1 MHTWKKAAA
10 LVLAGVMS
18 AGLLAGCG
26 STKLDGSETLLT
38 VNDESV
44 DLGVGSFYA
53 KFQQAQMF
61 TYWGS
66 YFGQN
71 GMFDTVTDDESGK
84 SYGEQLKDGVISD
97 LTKMILLSQHASE
110 YNVALTDEQKTAIS
124 EAAQAY
130 VDANDQETLDKIG
143 ATKEDVEK
151 LMTLQTIQSLMMD
164 PIVADVDTDIPDEE
178 VQQSSVTYVEVE
190 VKQDEENADTAEG
203 EAAAEDAEN
212 ADAAEGDAAAED
224 AENADAAE
232 ADAAAEDAENADT
245 AEADAAA
252 EETEPAA
259 SDDAVEAAKADAQ
272 AILDKLLAAEDPA
285 TADVSAL
292 AKEVNEEYNS
302 FTGSFTVSDHTD
314 TTLDAKVVEAVADLK
329 DGEVVKEPVISD
341 DGQSFYVVRMD
352 KVFDQDATDTERKS
366 RIIDRKQDKYDEV
379 TDGWVE
385 EAKDKTTVNDKAW
398 AKVKITDQEP
408 FMLKLPAPEET
419 TEDEDAS
426 EQHEKEEEVS
436 DNAAAETSDTA
447 EASEETAESAEGEAA
462 EAEATEG
469 EAAEAEAT
477 EGEAAEADAVGGEAT
492 EGEATEETTDAAEG

>member
-18 AGLLAGCG
+18 AGLLTGCG

-232 ADAAAEDAENADT
+232 G
-245 AEADAAA
+245 DAAA

-292 AKEVNEEYNS
+292 AKEVNEEYS
-302 FTGSFTVSDHTD
+302 AFTGSFTVSDHTD

-436 DNAAAETSDTA
+436 DDAAAETSETA

-469 EAAEAEAT
+469 EAAEA
-477 EGEAAEADAVGGEAT
+477 DAVGGES
-492 EGEATEETTDAAEG
+492 TEETTDAAEG

>member
-18 AGLLAGCG
+18 AGILAGCG
-26 STKLDGSETLLT
+26 STSTKLDGSETLLT

-44 DLGVGSFYA
+44 DVGVGSFYA
-53 KFQQAQMF
+53 KFQQAQMY

-84 SYGEQLKDGVISD
+84 SYGEQLKDSVISD

-130 VDANDQETLDKIG
+130 IDANDQETLDKIG
-143 ATKEDVEK
+143 ATKEDVER

-164 PIVADVDTDIPDEE
+164 PIVADVDTDIPDDE
-178 VQQSSVTYVEVE
+178 VQQSSVTYVQVE
-190 VKQDEENADTAEG
+190 VKQDEENADAAEDA
-203 EAAAEDAEN
+203 EASEDAEN
-212 ADAAEGDAAAED
+212 ADAAEEDAAAED

-232 ADAAAEDAENADT
+232 EDAAAEDAENAD
-245 AEADAAA
+245 AA
-252 EETEPAA
+252 EEEAEPAA
-259 SDDAVEAAKADAQ
+259 SADAVDAAKADAQ
-272 AILDKLLAAEDPA
+272 AILDKVLAAEDPA

-292 AKEVNEEYNS
+292 AKEVNEDYS
-302 FTGSFTVSDHTD
+302 ASTGSFTVSDHTD
-314 TTLDAKVVEAVADLK
+314 TTLDAAVVEAVADLK

-352 KVFDQDATDTERKS
+352 KVFDEDATESERKS
-366 RIIDRKQDKYDEV
+366 RIIDAKQDKYDEV

-385 EAKDKTTVNDKAW
+385 EAKDKTTLNEKAW
-398 AKVKITDQEP
+398 ANVKVTDQEP
-408 FMLKLPAPEET
+408 FMLKLPAAADET
-419 TEDEDAS
+419 TEDEDAG
-426 EQHEKEEEVS
+426 EQHEAEEEVEE
-436 DNAAAETSDTA
+436 DAAVEETAEETAEAAEDTA
-447 EASEETAESAEGEAA
+447 EAAEATAEETTEAAEDTAEAA
-462 EAEATEG
+462 EATAEEATE
-469 EAAEAEAT
+469 
-477 EGEAAEADAVGGEAT
+477 DAQG
-492 EGEATEETTDAAEG
+492 

>member
-130 VDANDQETLDKIG
+130 IDANDQETLDKIG

-190 VKQDEENADTAEG
+190 VKQDEEKADAAEE

-212 ADAAEGDAAAED
+212 ADAAEG
-224 AENADAAE
+224 
-232 ADAAAEDAENADT
+232 
-245 AEADAAA
+245 DAAA

-469 EAAEAEAT
+469 EAAEADAA
-477 EGEAAEADAVGGEAT
+477 EGEAEVDAAGGEAT

>member
-232 ADAAAEDAENADT
+232 G
-245 AEADAAA
+245 DAAA

-292 AKEVNEEYNS
+292 AKEVNEEYS
-302 FTGSFTVSDHTD
+302 AFTGSFTVSDHTD

-477 EGEAAEADAVGGEAT
+477 EGEAAEADAVGGES
-492 EGEATEETTDAAEG
+492 TEETTDAAEG

>member
-18 AGLLAGCG
+18 AGILAGCG
-26 STKLDGSETLLT
+26 STSTKLDGSETLLT

-44 DLGVGSFYA
+44 DVGVGSFYA
-53 KFQQAQMF
+53 KFQQAQMY

-84 SYGEQLKDGVISD
+84 SYGEQLKDSVISD

-130 VDANDQETLDKIG
+130 IDANDQETLDKIG
-143 ATKEDVEK
+143 ATKEDVER

-164 PIVADVDTDIPDEE
+164 PIVADVDTDIPDDE
-178 VQQSSVTYVEVE
+178 VQQSSVTYVQVE
-190 VKQDEENADTAEG
+190 VKQDEENADAAEDA
-203 EAAAEDAEN
+203 EASEDAEN
-212 ADAAEGDAAAED
+212 ADAAEEDAAAED

-232 ADAAAEDAENADT
+232 E
-245 AEADAAA
+245 EA
-252 EETEPAA
+252 EPAA
-259 SDDAVEAAKADAQ
+259 SADAVDAAKADAQ
-272 AILDKLLAAEDPA
+272 AILDKVLAAEDPA

-292 AKEVNEEYNS
+292 AKEVNEDYS
-302 FTGSFTVSDHTD
+302 ASTGSFTVSDHTD
-314 TTLDAKVVEAVADLK
+314 TTLDAAVVEAVADLK

-352 KVFDQDATDTERKS
+352 KVFDEDATESERKS
-366 RIIDRKQDKYDEV
+366 RIIDAKQDKYDEV

-385 EAKDKTTVNDKAW
+385 EAKDKTTLNEKAW
-398 AKVKITDQEP
+398 ANVKVTDQEP
-408 FMLKLPAPEET
+408 FMLKLPAAADET
-419 TEDEDAS
+419 TEDEDAG
-426 EQHEKEEEVS
+426 EQHETEEEVEE
-436 DNAAAETSDTA
+436 DAAV
-447 EASEETAESAEGEAA
+447 EETAEETTEAAEETAEAA
-462 EAEATEG
+462 EATAEETTEAAEETA
-469 EAAEAEAT
+469 EAAEATAEEAT
-477 EGEAAEADAVGGEAT
+477 EDAQG
-492 EGEATEETTDAAEG
+492 

>member
-18 AGLLAGCG
+18 AGILAGCG
-26 STKLDGSETLLT
+26 STSTKLDGSETLLT

-44 DLGVGSFYA
+44 DVGVGSFYA
-53 KFQQAQMF
+53 KFQQAQMY

-84 SYGEQLKDGVISD
+84 SYGEQLKDSVISD

-130 VDANDQETLDKIG
+130 IDANDQETLDKIG
-143 ATKEDVEK
+143 ATKEDVER

-164 PIVADVDTDIPDEE
+164 PIVADVDTDIPDDE
-178 VQQSSVTYVEVE
+178 VQQSSVTYVQVE
-190 VKQDEENADTAEG
+190 VKQDEENADAAEDA
-203 EAAAEDAEN
+203 EASEDAEN
-212 ADAAEGDAAAED
+212 ADAAEEDAAAED

-232 ADAAAEDAENADT
+232 E
-245 AEADAAA
+245 EA
-252 EETEPAA
+252 EPAA
-259 SDDAVEAAKADAQ
+259 SADAVDAAKADAQ
-272 AILDKLLAAEDPA
+272 AILDKVLAAEDPA

-292 AKEVNEEYNS
+292 AKEVNEDYS
-302 FTGSFTVSDHTD
+302 ASTGSFTVSDHTD
-314 TTLDAKVVEAVADLK
+314 TTLDAAVVEAVADLK

-352 KVFDQDATDTERKS
+352 KVFDEDATESERKS
-366 RIIDRKQDKYDEV
+366 RIIDAKQDKYDEV

-385 EAKDKTTVNDKAW
+385 EAKDKTTLNEKAW
-398 AKVKITDQEP
+398 ANVKVTDQEP
-408 FMLKLPAPEET
+408 FMLKLPAAADET
-419 TEDEDAS
+419 TEDEDAG
-426 EQHEKEEEVS
+426 EQHETEEEVEE
-436 DNAAAETSDTA
+436 DAAV
-447 EASEETAESAEGEAA
+447 EETAEETTEAA
-462 EAEATEG
+462 EETA
-469 EAAEAEAT
+469 EAAEIQR
-477 EGEAAEADAVGGEAT
+477 G
-492 EGEATEETTDAAEG
+492 

>member
-18 AGLLAGCG
+18 AGILAGCG
-26 STKLDGSETLLT
+26 STSTKLDGSETLLT

-44 DLGVGSFYA
+44 DVGVGSFYA
-53 KFQQAQMF
+53 KFQQAQMY

-84 SYGEQLKDGVISD
+84 SYGEQLKDSVISD

-130 VDANDQETLDKIG
+130 IDANDQETLDKIG

-164 PIVADVDTDIPDEE
+164 PIVADVDTDIPDDE
-178 VQQSSVTYVEVE
+178 VQQSSVTYVQVE
-190 VKQDEENADTAEG
+190 VKQDEENADAAEDA
-203 EAAAEDAEN
+203 EASEDAEN
-212 ADAAEGDAAAED
+212 ADAAEEDAAAED

-232 ADAAAEDAENADT
+232 EDAAAEDAENAD
-245 AEADAAA
+245 AA
-252 EETEPAA
+252 EEAEPAA
-259 SDDAVEAAKADAQ
+259 SADAVDAAKADAQ
-272 AILDKLLAAEDPA
+272 AILDKVLAAEDPS

-292 AKEVNEEYNS
+292 AKEVNEDYS
-302 FTGSFTVSDHTD
+302 AFTGSFTVSDHTD
-314 TTLDAKVVEAVADLK
+314 TTLDAAVVEAVADLK

-352 KVFDQDATDTERKS
+352 KVFDEDATENERKS
-366 RIIDRKQDKYDEV
+366 RIIDAKQDKYDEV

-385 EAKDKTTVNDKAW
+385 EAKDKTTLNEKAW
-398 AKVKITDQEP
+398 ANVKVTDQEP
-408 FMLKLPAPEET
+408 FMLKLPAAADET
-419 TEDEDAS
+419 TEDEDAG
-426 EQHEKEEEVS
+426 EQHETEEEVEE
-436 DNAAAETSDTA
+436 DAAVEETAEETAEAAEDTA
-447 EASEETAESAEGEAA
+447 EAAEATAEETTEAAEETAEAA
-462 EAEATEG
+462 EATAEEATE
-469 EAAEAEAT
+469 
-477 EGEAAEADAVGGEAT
+477 DAQG
-492 EGEATEETTDAAEG
+492 

>member
-18 AGLLAGCG
+18 AGILAGCG
-26 STKLDGSETLLT
+26 STSTKLDGSETLLT

-44 DLGVGSFYA
+44 DVGVGSFYA
-53 KFQQAQMF
+53 KFQQAQMY

-84 SYGEQLKDGVISD
+84 SYGEQLKDSVISD

-130 VDANDQETLDKIG
+130 IDANDQETLDKIG
-143 ATKEDVEK
+143 ATKEDVER

-164 PIVADVDTDIPDEE
+164 PIVADVE
-178 VQQSSVTYVEVE
+178 VQQSSVTYVQVE
-190 VKQDEENADTAEG
+190 VKQDEENADAAEDA
-203 EAAAEDAEN
+203 EASEDAEN
-212 ADAAEGDAAAED
+212 ADAAEEDAAAED

-232 ADAAAEDAENADT
+232 EDAAAEDAENAD
-245 AEADAAA
+245 AA
-252 EETEPAA
+252 EEEAEPAA
-259 SDDAVEAAKADAQ
+259 SADAVDAAKADAQ
-272 AILDKLLAAEDPA
+272 AILDKVLAAEDPA

-292 AKEVNEEYNS
+292 AKEVNEDYS
-302 FTGSFTVSDHTD
+302 ASTGSFTVSDHTD
-314 TTLDAKVVEAVADLK
+314 TTLDAAVVEAVADLK

-352 KVFDQDATDTERKS
+352 KVFDEDATENERKS
-366 RIIDRKQDKYDEV
+366 RIIDAKQDKYNEV

-385 EAKDKTTVNDKAW
+385 EAKDKTEEEVEEDAAVEETAEETAEAAEDTAE
-398 AKVKITDQEP
+398 AAEAT
-408 FMLKLPAPEET
+408 AEET
-419 TEDEDAS
+419 TE
-426 EQHEKEEEVS
+426 
-436 DNAAAETSDTA
+436 AA
-447 EASEETAESAEGEAA
+447 EETAEAA
-462 EAEATEG
+462 EATAEEATE
-469 EAAEAEAT
+469 
-477 EGEAAEADAVGGEAT
+477 DAQG
-492 EGEATEETTDAAEG
+492 